1 MTDPS
6 FNATPPPAQG
16 SVIEFYNVDLKH
28 YFTTAFPEEA
38 AGIDVGTAG
47 PGWARTGYNFKTYDA
62 NSLHA
67 GVSPVCRFYGT
78 PGKGP
83 NSHFYTVEAAECAAV
98 KQDPGWTYEGIAY
111 YMTHPSDGGCGDDEL
126 PVYRA
131 YNRRAQ
137 LNDSNHRY
145 TTNYAEY
152 VRMLL
157 AGHAAEGVVMCSPK

>member
-1 MTDPS
+1 M
-6 FNATPPPAQG
+6 
-16 SVIEFYNVDLKH
+16 
-28 YFTTAFPEEA
+28 
-38 AGIDVGTAG
+38 
-47 PGWARTGYNFKTYDA
+47 R
-62 NSLHA
+62 
-67 GVSPVCRFYGT
+67 
-78 PGKGP
+78 
-83 NSHFYTVEAAECAAV
+83 
-98 KQDPGWTYEGIAY
+98 QDPGWSYEGIAY

-131 YNRRAQ
+131 YNRHAQ